1 MPEGSIVQE
10 PFDYLIVGSGFG
22 GSVSALRLAEKGY
35 RVAVLERGRRFRD
48 QDFAKTTWNLRRY
61 LWAPLLGCRGI
72 LEISPFR
79 DVLVLHGAGVGG
91 GSLGYANV
99 LMEPRE
105 EAFASAPWK
114 RLVDWGKE
122 LKPHYAEARRMLGV
136 AVNPRTT
143 PADEVMLRIAE
154 GLGQGS
160 TFQPVPVGTFFG
172 SSGAEGQ
179 EVADPY
185 FGGDGPFRHSC
196 KHCGA
201 CMVGCPH
208 DAKNTLPKNYL
219 YLAEKKGVKVIPDT
233 TVRDICPLPAGQA
246 DGARF
251 EVLAKG
257 SGALF
262 PSSRGPFRARNVILS
277 AGALGTLRLLFRC
290 RDTTRSLPRLSP
302 TLGHQVR
309 TNNEALLGSVAR
321 ARGETDYSK
330 GLAITSIFNIDDTTT
345 VEPVRY
351 PAGSSLM
358 RLLSG
363 PMVAGKGLLANL
375 VRSVVHVV
383 RHPADFLRTHL
394 CPGWA
399 ESATILLVMQ
409 WEDRALRLV
418 QGRSLY
424 TGFRKDLVSAPM
436 AAHDPPPADLGHSVA
451 RAFAKETNGIPM
463 TSINEGLLGI
473 PLTAHVLG
481 GVPFGANAQDGVI
494 GPDCQAHGY
503 PGLYVVDGSI
513 LPGNPGVNPSLTI
526 TAMAEYA
533 MSLIPLAAHD

>member
-1 MPEGSIVQE
+1 MQE

-48 QDFAKTTWNLRRY
+48 TDFAKTTWNLRKY
-61 LWAPLLGCRGI
+61 LWSPLLGCRGI
-72 LEISPFR
+72 LEISTFR
-79 DVLVLHGAGVGG
+79 DMLVLHGAGVGG

-99 LMEPRE
+99 LMQPSD
-105 EAFASAPWK
+105 EAFATAPWQ
-114 RLVDWGKE
+114 RLVPWGRE
-122 LKPHYAEARRMLGV
+122 LQPHYAEAKRMLGV
-136 AVNPRTT
+136 TANPRTT
-143 PADEVMLRIAE
+143 PADEVMRRIADRM
-154 GLGQGS
+154 GQGG

-172 SSGAEGQ
+172 SPGEEGQ
-179 EVADPY
+179 EVPDPY
-185 FGGDGPFRHSC
+185 FGGEGPPRHSC

-219 YLAEKKGVKVIPDT
+219 YLAEKKGVEVIPDT
-233 TVRDICPLPAGQA
+233 TVRDLRPLPAGQP
-246 DGARF
+246 DGARY
-251 EVLAKG
+251 EVLARG
-257 SGALF
+257 SGGYVH
-262 PSSRGPFRARNVILS
+262 PSRVPFRARNVILS

-290 RDTTRSLPRLSP
+290 RNTTRSLAGLSP
-302 TLGHQVR
+302 LLGQQVR

-321 ARGETDYSK
+321 KRGDTDYSK
-330 GLAITSIFNIDDTTT
+330 GLAITSIFNLDATTT

-363 PMVAGKGLLANL
+363 PMVHGKGFLSRLG
-375 VRSVVHVV
+375 RSALHIAT
-383 RHPADFLRTHL
+383 HPADFARTHL
-394 CPGWA
+394 HPGWA

-409 WEDRALRLV
+409 WEDHALRLEH
-418 QGRSLY
+418 GRSLF

-436 AAHDPPPADLGHSVA
+436 ETHAPPPGDLGHGVA

-463 TSINEGLLGI
+463 TSVNEGLLGI
-473 PLTAHVLG
+473 PLTAHILG
-481 GVPFGANAQDGVI
+481 GVPFGADEKEGVI
-494 GPDCQAHGY
+494 GPDCQVHGY
-503 PGLYVVDGSI
+503 PGIFVVDGSI

-533 MSLIPLAAHD
+533 MSLVPPAPAR

>member
-1 MPEGSIVQE
+1 MRE

-48 QDFAKTTWNLRRY
+48 QDFAKTTWNLRKY
-61 LWAPLLGCRGI
+61 LWSPLLGCRGI
-72 LEISPFR
+72 LEISTFR
-79 DVLVLHGAGVGG
+79 DMLVLHGAGVGG

-99 LMEPRE
+99 LMQPSD
-105 EAFASAPWK
+105 EAFATAPWK
-114 RLVDWGKE
+114 RPVPWGRE
-122 LKPHYAEARRMLGV
+122 LRPHYAEAKRMLGV

-143 PADEVMLRIAE
+143 PADDVMRRIAD
-154 GLGQGS
+154 GMGQGE

-172 SSGAEGQ
+172 RPGEEGQ
-179 EVADPY
+179 EVPDPY
-185 FGGDGPFRHSC
+185 FGGEGPSRHSC

-219 YLAEKKGVKVIPDT
+219 YLAEQKGVEVIPDT
-233 TVRDICPLPAGQA
+233 TVRDIRPLPPGQK
-246 DGARF
+246 DGARY
-251 EVLAKG
+251 EVLARG
-257 SGALF
+257 SGGYIHPA
-262 PSSRGPFRARNVILS
+262 RGPFRARNVILS

-290 RDTTRSLPRLSP
+290 RNTTRSLPGLAPS
-302 TLGHQVR
+302 LGHQVR

-321 ARGETDYSK
+321 TRGDTDYSK
-330 GLAITSIFNIDDTTT
+330 GLAITSIFNLDATTT

-363 PMVAGKGLLANL
+363 PMVHGKGFLSRLG
-375 VRSVVHVV
+375 RSAVHIA
-383 RHPADFLRTHL
+383 RHPADFARTHL
-394 CPGWA
+394 RSGWA

-409 WEDRALRLV
+409 WEDHALQLEH
-418 QGRSLY
+418 GRSLF

-436 AAHDPPPADLGHSVA
+436 ETHAPPPGDLGHGVV
-451 RAFAKETNGIPM
+451 RAFAKATNGIPM
-463 TSINEGLLGI
+463 TSVNEGLLGV
-473 PLTAHVLG
+473 PLTAHILG
-481 GVPFGANAQDGVI
+481 GVPFGADATEGVI
-494 GPDCQAHGY
+494 GPDCQVHGY

-533 MSLIPLAAHD
+533 MSLVPQAPAR

>member
-1 MPEGSIVQE
+1 MQE
-10 PFDYLIVGSGFG
+10 PYDFVIVGSGFG

-48 QDFAKTTWNLRRY
+48 QDFARTTWNLPKY

-99 LMEPRE
+99 LMQPSD
-105 EAFASAPWK
+105 EAFATGPWK
-114 RLVDWGKE
+114 RPVDWGRE
-122 LKPHYAEARRMLGV
+122 LRPHYAEAKRMLGV
-136 AVNPRTT
+136 NPNPRTT
-143 PADEVMLRIAE
+143 PADEVMRRIAE
-154 GLGQGS
+154 GMGQGH

-172 SSGAEGQ
+172 QPGEEGQ
-179 EVADPY
+179 EVPDPY
-185 FGGDGPFRHSC
+185 FGGEGPPRHSC

-219 YLAEKKGVKVIPDT
+219 YLAERRGVEVIPDT
-233 TVRDICPLPAGQA
+233 TVRDLRPLPAGQK

-251 EVLAKG
+251 EVLARG
-257 SGALF
+257 SGGYLHPA
-262 PSSRGPFRARNVILS
+262 RRPFRARNVILA
-277 AGALGTLRLLFRC
+277 AGALGTQRLLFRC
-290 RDTTRSLPRLSP
+290 RDTTRSLPAVSP
-302 TLGHQVR
+302 TLGQQVR

-321 ARGETDYSK
+321 RRGDTDYSK
-330 GLAITSIFNIDDTTT
+330 GLAITSIFNLDAATT

-363 PMVAGKGLLANL
+363 PMVHGRGIPSRL
-375 VRSVVHVV
+375 VRSAWHIAT
-383 RHPADFLRTHL
+383 HPADFARTHFHR
-394 CPGWA
+394 GWA
-399 ESATILLVMQ
+399 EATTILLVMQ
-409 WEDRALRLV
+409 WEDHTLRLG
-418 QGRSLY
+418 QGCSLF
-424 TGFRKDLVSAPM
+424 TGFRKDLVSLPTESPA
-436 AAHDPPPADLGHSVA
+436 PPPADLGHEVA
-451 RAFAKETNGIPM
+451 RAFARETGGIPM
-463 TSINEGLLGI
+463 GSINEGLLGI
-473 PLTAHVLG
+473 PLTAHILG
-481 GVPFGANAQDGVI
+481 GVPFGADAAEGVI
-494 GPDCQAHGY
+494 GADCQVHGH

-526 TAMAEYA
+526 TAMAEFA
-533 MSLIPLAAHD
+533 MAGIAPKRAC